1 MLTQRIFSN
10 SKSNK
15 DFSNNSED
23 EQIQKILKEIKDD
36 HKRDSFFE
44 RKSPRKIRTFY
55 RNRSILSS
63 TTSVGTSY
71 KKSFTNKKN
80 ENSLSYKLKDKIT
93 KESLILE
100 LRQELKYHMKFNLIY
115 KNLLKNVIHLK
126 EIVKENRD
134 KVKHNTD
141 VFIETFRDRYDMIQ
155 QYEKTII
162 SLKEEKEEII
172 QTNTDLLQLKE
183 NTNKKLLKEFSDIQE
198 KNSQQKEKID
208 SLIFNIKDLEF
219 KKSNIN
225 EELQEKIKVEQ
236 KNYEKQLN
244 LYKSLFKRYDYF
256 MEEYNSFIKTGEEIT
271 KIDVKLNDDTN
282 AKNSLIKEDLEVTLK
297 DKMLQKSYL
306 ISNINK
312 LKLQIKLLE
321 QKQKEEKFRQERK
334 LLACK
339 IMGFTRNRVNKNKY
353 IKNKFNV
360 KEVKKSLSYN
370 DIIFS
375 K

>member
-23 EQIQKILKEIKDD
+23 EQIKKILKEIKVES
-36 HKRDSFFE
+36 KRDTLLE
-44 RKSPRKIRTFY
+44 PKSPRKIRSFY

-80 ENSLSYKLKDKIT
+80 ENSLSYKLRDKIT

-100 LRQELKYHMKFNLIY
+100 LRQELKYHMKFNSIY
-115 KNLLKNVIHLK
+115 KNLLNNVIHLK

-134 KVKHNTD
+134 KVKYNMD
-141 VFIETFRDRYDMIQ
+141 IFIETFRDRYDLIK

-162 SLKEEKEEII
+162 SLKDEKDEII
-172 QTNTDLLQLKE
+172 NTNKEILQVKE
-183 NTNKKLLKEFSDIQE
+183 NTNAKLLKEFSEIQK
-198 KNSQQKEKID
+198 KNSEQKEKID
-208 SLIFNIKDLEF
+208 SLTFNIKDLEY

-225 EELQEKIKVEQ
+225 EELQEQIKVEQ

-244 LYKSLFKRYDYF
+244 LYKSLFNRYDYF
-256 MEEYNSFIKTGEEIT
+256 MEEYNSFLKTGDEIT

-282 AKNSLIKEDLEVTLK
+282 AKNSLIKEDLEVKLK
-297 DKMLQKSYL
+297 DKMIKKSFL

-312 LKLQIKLLE
+312 LKLQIRLIE
-321 QKQKEEKFRQERK
+321 QKQKEEKFIQERK
-334 LLACK
+334 LLALK
-339 IMGFTRNRVNKNKY
+339 IKGFNKNKIVKNKR
-353 IKNKFNV
+353 IKNKINV

>member
-23 EQIQKILKEIKDD
+23 EQIKKILKEIKGEY
-36 HKRDSFFE
+36 KRDTFFE
-44 RKSPRKIRTFY
+44 PKSPRKIRTFY

-63 TTSVGTSY
+63 TTSIGTSY
-71 KKSFTNKKN
+71 KKSFTIKKN
-80 ENSLSYKLKDKIT
+80 ENSLSDKLKDNIT
-93 KESLILE
+93 KERLILE
-100 LRQELKYHMKFNLIY
+100 LRQELKYHMKFNSIY

-134 KVKHNTD
+134 KVKHNMD
-141 VFIETFRDRYDMIQ
+141 VFIDTFRDRYDLIK

-162 SLKEEKEEII
+162 SLKEEKDEII
-172 QTNTDLLQLKE
+172 KANTDILRIKE
-183 NTNKKLLKEFSDIQE
+183 KTNEKLLKEFSEIQS
-198 KNSQQKEKID
+198 KNSEQKEKID
-208 SLIFNIKDLEF
+208 SLISNIKDLEY

-236 KNYEKQLN
+236 KNYEEQLN
-244 LYKSLFKRYDYF
+244 LYNSLFKRYDYF
-256 MEEYNSFIKTGEEIT
+256 MEEYNSFLKTGDEIT

-282 AKNSLIKEDLEVTLK
+282 AKNSIIKEDLEVKLK
-297 DKMLQKSYL
+297 DKMIEKSFL

-312 LKLQIKLLE
+312 LKLQIKLIE
-321 QKQKEEKFRQERK
+321 HKQKEEKFKQERK
-334 LLACK
+334 LLASK
-339 IMGFTRNRVNKNKY
+339 IIGFTEKKIVKNKH